1 LKKKGGKMAE
11 KTPFRVEKEGH
22 LAWLILDRPEKRNTM
37 TFDFFNGL
45 TEHFGQ
51 FAADPEVRVV
61 VVRAEGKTFCAG
73 LDLIEGAAL
82 LGDGSA
88 SQREKTR
95 WRIRE
100 LQDNISAV
108 ERCRKPVIAAIH
120 GHCIGGG
127 IDLTSVC
134 DIRLASKDAV
144 FSIRETRIGIVAD
157 VGTLQRFPTLVGQ
170 GLFRELA
177 MTGRDFTAE
186 EAFRIGYVNRLYE
199 DREKLYEGAQAMAEQ
214 IAANPPMTVQGV
226 KEVILFTRENGIF
239 PGLDFVAQKNAAILP
254 CEDLKEAVTAFM
266 EKRTPHFTGE

>member
-1 LKKKGGKMAE
+1 MAD
-11 KTPFRVEKEGH
+11 KAPFRVEKEGH
-22 LAWLILDRPEKRNTM
+22 VAWLILDRPEKRNTM
-37 TFDFFNGL
+37 TFDFFTGL
-45 TEHFGQ
+45 TEHFGR
-51 FAADPEVRVV
+51 FDADQEVRVV
-61 VVRAEGKTFCAG
+61 VVRAEGKSFCAG
-73 LDLIEGAAL
+73 LDLLEGAAL

-88 SQREKTR
+88 AQREKTR

-100 LQDNISAV
+100 LQDNISAA

-127 IDLTSVC
+127 IDVTSAC
-134 DIRLASKDAV
+134 DIRLASRDAV
-144 FSIRETRIGIVAD
+144 FSIRETRIGIIAD
-157 VGTLQRFPTLVGQ
+157 VGTLQRFPTIVGQ

-186 EAFRIGYVNRLYE
+186 EALRIGFVNRLYE
-199 DREKLYEGAQAMAEQ
+199 DRDALVRAARDLANE

-239 PGLDFVAQKNAAILP
+239 PALDFVAQKNSAILP

-266 EKRTPHFTGE
+266 EKRTPRFTGN